1 LIISV
6 IKCEDA
12 IPVYNVND
20 GDKIVGRIQT
30 KAHFVNIV
38 MNGQDEIIK
47 VPGNAKVT
55 KDKASPKDEVWVNF
69 MWTVSNISY
78 EWNLNF
84 KLKNENVIF
93 ESATLKQN
101 SIAQNFKPMMN
112 FGNWT
117 HAYSCKFVVT
127 AVDLNSPEKLPL
139 MIMQSNKI
147 QVFNFMKN
155 FSEDVTTCQAD
166 LSTPDVGHWN
176 LTNDKSEI
184 CLRFDGAVKLNVT
197 YKDLKND
204 TKSVLLNVPSSAYII
219 PSESYC
225 ASTNASV
232 NETTEQRLT
241 LGFYDNWSLGY
252 LFTRDANITGDKRGD
267 HWILHE
273 VTLKRKMMDV
283 LTPNC
288 LNPVL
293 FFFSHYSFS
302 LHIMNPASGRGE
314 DWNNSDAEML
324 DVHANKETIMA
335 SRSQVNNDE
344 GTSVEAFRDFFNMVS
359 VQADV
364 GSVPMILETGQLA
377 RLADGSAV
385 AKMGATTVMATVV
398 AKSRSAVQPMMFMP
412 LTVDY
417 RSRAA
422 AVGRIP
428 TNFLRREIGA
438 SDSEILTARM
448 IDRSLRPA
456 FGRDCYVD
464 CQVSCSLLSLEA
476 DATGAD
482 VLAVNAASAALACS
496 NVVWNGPVACA
507 RVCWVDSRPVLN
519 PSRQQLEMSTLNLV
533 LSVGEHRRIVMVE
546 AGGGSSGS
554 CSLDQLYACCDLA
567 VDSAQRTLDAI
578 KQLAARAGKPKRVP
592 SGQLLP
598 ADKPDDLTGAIQLYA
613 SATLGELL
621 LDKDLDKMAF
631 DERVANLRHDT
642 ADNLRQADCFQ
653 DDQLRFFDVAF
664 NDLLKKA
671 LRDQVFNTGHRRDG
685 RTLDELR
692 PIDCSVDLYPSLH
705 GSALFQRGQTQVM
718 CSLTFDSR
726 QAAFRGD
733 MFSLLNSG
741 GITKEKKFMFHYNFA
756 SFATNELSSARGI
769 GRRELGHGALAEKA
783 LRPVVPSDF
792 PFTIRL
798 AADVLESNGSSSM
811 ASVCAGSLA
820 LMDAGVPTKSSVS
833 GVAIGLMSKQDE
845 NGNISDYRL
854 LTDIAGIED
863 FFGDMD
869 FKIAFTSNGEVT
881 AIQLDTK
888 LLGGIDQ
895 RIFRQACERGL
906 QANRNVQ
913 RKMAACLAKPRAAIK
928 PNGPVEEQL
937 PVPASKRSRLLG
949 AGGLNLKRIEARTGV
964 QISQLDDTVYSVFA
978 PNKQAMQQA
987 RQSLDQLLADNV
999 EEEQLEFGAIYETKI
1014 VELKDAGLMVQLHP
1028 SLAPVFVPN
1037 SQLDSR
1043 RIAHPATLGFQV
1055 GQTLLVKYFGR
1066 DPVTGQM
1073 RLSRKVLQQIGP
1085 AGERSNVCKCP
1096 KMLTMLYGLI
1106 FARSQRS
1113 KDHF

>member
-1 LIISV
+1 MGFF
-6 IKCEDA
+6 
-12 IPVYNVND
+12 Y
-20 GDKIVGRIQT
+20 
-30 KAHFVNIV
+30 
-38 MNGQDEIIK
+38 
-47 VPGNAKVT
+47 
-55 KDKASPKDEVWVNF
+55 
-69 MWTVSNISY
+69 
-78 EWNLNF
+78 
-84 KLKNENVIF
+84 
-93 ESATLKQN
+93 
-101 SIAQNFKPMMN
+101 
-112 FGNWT
+112 
-117 HAYSCKFVVT
+117 VVT
-127 AVDLNSPEKLPL
+127 RRL
-139 MIMQSNKI
+139 
-147 QVFNFMKN
+147 
-155 FSEDVTTCQAD
+155 
-166 LSTPDVGHWN
+166 
-176 LTNDKSEI
+176 
-184 CLRFDGAVKLNVT
+184 AVKLA
-197 YKDLKND
+197 
-204 TKSVLLNVPSSAYII
+204 P
-219 PSESYC
+219 
-225 ASTNASV
+225 
-232 NETTEQRLT
+232 
-241 LGFYDNWSLGY
+241 
-252 LFTRDANITGDKRGD
+252 
-267 HWILHE
+267 
-273 VTLKRKMMDV
+273 
-283 LTPNC
+283 
-288 LNPVL
+288 
-293 FFFSHYSFS
+293 FS
-302 LHIMNPASGRGE
+302 LFLTS
-314 DWNNSDAEML
+314 
-324 DVHANKETIMA
+324 
-335 SRSQVNNDE
+335 SRPV
-344 GTSVEAFRDFFNMVS
+344 VS
-359 VQADV
+359 VQVDV
-364 GSVPMILETGQLA
+364 DSTVPMILETGQLA
-377 RLADGSAV
+377 RMADGSAV
-385 AKMGATTVMATVV
+385 AKIGATAVMATVV
-398 AKSRSAVQPMMFMP
+398 AKSRSVVQPMMFMP

-456 FGRDCYVD
+456 FKRDCYVD
-464 CQVSCSLLSLEA
+464 CQVSCSLLSMEA
-476 DATGAD
+476 DGTVAD

-507 RVCWVDSRPVLN
+507 RVCLVDSRPVLN
-519 PSRQQLEMSTLNLV
+519 PSRQQLEMSTMNLV
-533 LSVGEHRRIVMVE
+533 LSVGENRRIVMVE
-546 AGGGSSGS
+546 AGGGGNGS
-554 CSLDQLYACCDLA
+554 CSLEQLYACCDLA
-567 VDSAQRTLDAI
+567 VDSAQRTLVAI
-578 KQLAARAGKPKRVP
+578 KQLSARAGKPKKP
-592 SGQLLP
+592 LQTIAGQQV
-598 ADKPDDLTGAIQLYA
+598 DKPSVIDDELTGAIQLYA

-621 LDKDLDKMAF
+621 LDRDLDKMAF
-631 DERVANLRHDT
+631 DERVANLRHET
-642 ADNLRQADCFQ
+642 VDNLRQAHCFQ
-653 DDQLRFFDVAF
+653 EDQLRLFDVAF

-671 LRDQVFNTGHRRDG
+671 LRDQVFNTGRRRDG
-685 RTLDELR
+685 RALDELR

-741 GITKEKKFMFHYNFA
+741 GMVKEKKFMFHYSFA

-833 GVAIGLMSKQDE
+833 GVAIGLMSKQGDE

-869 FKIAFTSNGEVT
+869 FKIAFTSNSEVT

-906 QANRNVQ
+906 QANLKVQ
-913 RKMAACLAKPRAAIK
+913 RKMDACLQKPRATIK

-937 PVPASKRSRLLG
+937 VVVASKRSRLLG

-964 QISQLDDTVYSVFA
+964 QISQLDETIYSVFA

-987 RQSLDQLLADNV
+987 RQSLDELLADNV
-999 EEEQLEFGAIYETKI
+999 EEEKLEFGAIYETKI
-1014 VELKDAGLMVQLHP
+1014 VELKDTGLMVELHP

-1043 RIAHPATLGFQV
+1043 RVAHPATLGFQV
-1055 GQTLLVKYFGR
+1055 GQPLLVKYFGR

-1085 AGERSNVCKCP
+1085 AGTKKLGIE
-1096 KMLTMLYGLI
+1096 
-1106 FARSQRS
+1106 
-1113 KDHF
+1113 